1 MGFIPKYKLNLSNL
15 FIQFDYYLREF
26 NMTLTMLSTI
36 LIVEDSPSE
45 LELMSHYL
53 KESGYEVIQATGAK
67 EALEKVSIEKP
78 DVIVTDVVM
87 PGMSGFELCRALKR
101 NPNTENVPIV
111 VCSSKNQE
119 IDRLWAMRQGA
130 DAYLTKPYTR
140 DELLLAIKSLAM

>member
-1 MGFIPKYKLNLSNL
+1 
-15 FIQFDYYLREF
+15 
-26 NMTLTMLSTI
+26 MTLTMLSTI

>member
-1 MGFIPKYKLNLSNL
+1 
-15 FIQFDYYLREF
+15 
-26 NMTLTMLSTI
+26 MTLTMLSTI

-67 EALEKVSIEKP
+67 EALEKVLTLKP

>member
-1 MGFIPKYKLNLSNL
+1 MSL
-15 FIQFDYYLREF
+15 
-26 NMTLTMLSTI
+26 TLLSTI

-53 KESGYEVIQATGAK
+53 KESGYNVIKAAGAK
-67 EALEKVSIEKP
+67 EALEKAMEQKLDAV
-78 DVIVTDVVM
+78 VTDVVM

-101 NPNTENVPIV
+101 NPTTEKVPILI
-111 VCSSKNQE
+111 CSSKNQE

-140 DELLLAIKSLAM
+140 DELVRAIKSVAM